1 MAETTE
7 NTEQQQEQQVAR
19 YSIDPSSSLAKRI
32 DDLFFQWFNKDYT
45 IISDSEVSKDTS
57 ATLTELTKI
66 TNNLLS
72 VLSKSKEKSAV
83 ELLNNFTAFMA
94 GDATAGINVIGDR
107 PQEDSISKLM
117 WIINV
122 ATTVSVLSGELAE
135 TKKSLDK
142 GPLKKANVSAN
153 NIEKI
158 AIPVKNSKQM
168 KSVGEFV
175 GEVLPKKF
183 KAVAQHKNLANAAER
198 RSKFGGKE
206 FKNEPTFDTMYEAIG
221 EALVY
226 VSTSFFA
233 EANRAF
239 TEQGK
244 RLATD
249 KVKHIDIASLP
260 AKEQEKFLQ
269 TLQLS
274 FDRNVNYTVEL
285 GLLRNL
291 NDKMILDSALCVWYK
306 VFNDQMRQ
314 DSGFNEQDLR
324 SLPKAIEFSRKYKTQ
339 FDAQYLKYSN
349 LFVDGMTAALKK
361 EQEAVEKTWFE
372 NKVTGE
378 RQFRRGRLAGHGN
391 KFMHTAPMKWLNE
404 SLGKKKWA
412 SLWAIPKIGMLTLNI
427 LTNPTLRK
435 VRKKLTGTMFAGL
448 RSFAQGVAEGFTA
461 TGRSTEITYDDVI
474 KKIKEAEDKLKK
486 ITSEDTVVTNE
497 SFDFA
502 ELSTLLLESEG
513 ENEEDD
519 SKFVQP
525 YKMILH
531 YIDVV
536 NKLAE
541 KAISDEN
548 VKNDRKRYEANHNML
563 VNKLDELGIRKKCE
577 EIEGVDSSKFTEAQQ
592 LLSQISDQLKKLDDD
607 WAEYEQKSKD
617 YTDDARDAESGGTL
631 QVGEKTVEICEDVFD
646 TLNKYIARQWN
657 LLAAHS
663 NHADMPLCV
672 EYVTIDTPELVK
684 SAVKPQKVQE
694 MTFTD
699 WLNAQY
705 LLEDATEPS
714 DEEKAKARRLY
725 TMDGESKGDDSPS
738 IPTNNRHDVLNGK
751 SLGRRTD
758 AQKAH
763 AATVGTLDK
772 NLEGDVARRDVRS
785 NINGNNGKTT
795 AKYPVKYNDKYRYHG
810 LEIKAAKSDN
820 SKSGFGVLADR
831 LTKIAG
837 PVSDFCEFVDSMGH
851 EDSKKTFDNDKK
863 DPAYV
868 EGKDKKDLKA
878 TRKANPLESVFVSG
892 YVLNEDIGN
901 RIVTAADKV
910 TDKVG
915 DKAKGGI
922 KWLGK
927 GAGTGIGKVLHGIT
941 HTGTKDKDALMAK
954 TGLTYIYDR
963 NLNTAYMIDG
973 AHILK
978 KHCLTKSAEASF
990 ESIAALAKALKSS
1003 NIANARS
1010 IAAVSQSLKEFE
1022 QSLKESSQDIKTLFA
1037 PCKTIIDYE
1046 LADKINNGGIADN
1059 PTNGEC
1065 MIKGICIRNFDSA
1078 KEYARE
1084 FSQQDTEDIFAVR
1097 PDDAKEAETL
1107 SGEAPSE
1114 APAETGTEGSAE
1126 ESKPAETPAADSTG
1140 AATETPSGEGE
1151 AASAETPKTDGAANT
1166 APAENSTTDKDAKAF
1181 AKDLDKA
1188 DVDTSKISQGDK
1200 KEIVQGDTKHDY
1212 GAQNTY
1218 QLKQQD
1224 AKNVATTH
1232 SREEWRKMNR
1242 KQREDAV
1249 KQGAYVDGKQV
1260 KSAKLEKANID
1271 ISGLSKLFE
1280 EINNID
1286 WKDTLNG

>member
-7 NTEQQQEQQVAR
+7 NTEQQQVDYFKLR
-19 YSIDPSSSLAKRI
+19 DTDTLAKRI
-32 DDLFFQWFNKDYT
+32 DDLFFKWFKKEDYSL
-45 IISDSEVSKDTS
+45 ISDSEASQNTTD
-57 ATLTELTKI
+57 TLTELTKI
-66 TNNLLS
+66 TNSLLS
-72 VLSKSKEKSAV
+72 LLGKSKEKTAV

-107 PQEDSISKLM
+107 PKEDHISKLI
-117 WIINV
+117 WLINV
-122 ATTVSVLSGELAE
+122 STTVSVLSGELAE

-142 GPLKKANVSAN
+142 GPLKKANVSVN
-153 NIEKI
+153 NIEKVAVPI
-158 AIPVKNSKQM
+158 KNSKQM

-175 GEVLPKKF
+175 GDVLPKKF
-183 KAVAQHKNLANAAER
+183 RAVAQHRNLAIAAER

-206 FKNEPTFDTMYEAIG
+206 FKNEPTYDTMYEAIG

-249 KVKHIDIASLP
+249 KVKNFDISSLSP
-260 AKEQEKFLQ
+260 KEQEKFLQ
-269 TLQLS
+269 TLQLG

-306 VFNDQMRQ
+306 VLNDQQRQ
-314 DSGFNEQDLR
+314 DSGFTEQDLK
-324 SLPKAIEFSRKYKTQ
+324 SLPKAIAFSRKFKTQ

-404 SLGKKKWA
+404 SLGKKSWA

-435 VRKKLTGTMFAGL
+435 VRKKLTGTLFAGI

-461 TGRSTEITYDDVI
+461 TGRSTEITYEDVI

-497 SFDFA
+497 SLEIEDLFG
-502 ELSTLLLESEG
+502 LLVEAADG
-513 ENEEDD
+513 EEDD
-519 SKFVQP
+519 SQFVEP
-525 YKMILH
+525 YKKLLQ
-531 YIDVV
+531 YITSI
-536 NKLAE
+536 NKTYSK
-541 KAISDEN
+541 KAMSDEN
-548 VKNDRKRYEANHNML
+548 TKRDRERYEQYHTAL
-563 VNKLDELGIRKKCE
+563 EKQLDKGNIRGKYNEINEL
-577 EIEGVDSSKFTEAQQ
+577 DPSKYTEAQQ
-592 LLSQISDQLKKLDDD
+592 ILAQIGEQLTQFDED
-607 WAEYEQKSKD
+607 WTEYEQKSKD

-631 QVGEKTVEICEDVFD
+631 QVGEQTVAICEDVFD

-684 SAVKPQKVQE
+684 SAVKQQKVHE

-699 WLNAQY
+699 WLDTRQ
-705 LLEDATEPS
+705 LTEA
-714 DEEKAKARRLY
+714 DEEKR
-725 TMDGESKGDDSPS
+725 
-738 IPTNNRHDVLNGK
+738 NNATDVLNGN

-758 AQKAH
+758 TQKQRN
-763 AATVGTLDK
+763 AALGTYDR
-772 NLEGDVARRDVRS
+772 NLEGDSARRDVRS
-785 NINGNNGKTT
+785 NINGHNGETT
-795 AKYPVKYNDKYRYHG
+795 AKYPIKYGDKYRYHG

-820 SKSGFGVLADR
+820 SKTGFGILADR
-831 LTKIAG
+831 LIKIAG
-837 PVSDFCEFVDSMGH
+837 PVADFCEYVKAMGH
-851 EDSKKTFDNDKK
+851 EDAEKTFDNDKK

-878 TRKANPLESVFVSG
+878 SRTANPLESVFVTG

-915 DKAKGGI
+915 DKAKSGI

-927 GAGTGIGKVLHGIT
+927 GAGTGIGKVLHGMT
-941 HTGTKDKDALMAK
+941 HTGTADKDALLAK

-963 NLNTAYMIDG
+963 NLNTAYIIDG

-990 ESIAALAKALKSS
+990 DSIATLATALKKS

-1010 IAAVSQSLKEFE
+1010 IAAVSQSLKAFE
-1022 QSLKESSQDIKTLFA
+1022 QDIGQTKFA

-1046 LADKINNGGIADN
+1046 LAEKINNGGITDS
-1059 PTNGEC
+1059 PTTGEC

-1078 KEYARE
+1078 KEYARA
-1084 FSQQDTEDIFAVR
+1084 FNFKDTEDIFAVNQ
-1097 PDDAKEAETL
+1097 DDVKEAETL

-1114 APAETGTEGSAE
+1114 APAETGAEGSTE
-1126 ESKPAETPAADSTG
+1126 ESKPAETP
-1140 AATETPSGEGE
+1140 
-1151 AASAETPKTDGAANT
+1151 KTDGATNT
-1166 APAENSTTDKDAKAF
+1166 APAENGTTDKDAKAF

-1224 AKNVATTH
+1224 ANKLATTH
-1232 SREEWRKMNR
+1232 SKEEWRKMNR

-1249 KQGAYVDGKQV
+1249 KKGAYVDGKQV
-1260 KSAKLEKANID
+1260 KSAKLEKTNID
-1271 ISGLSKLFE
+1271 ISSLSKLFE

>member
-7 NTEQQQEQQVAR
+7 NTEQQQVDYFKLR
-19 YSIDPSSSLAKRI
+19 DTDTLAKRI
-32 DDLFFQWFNKDYT
+32 DDLFFKWFKKEDYSL
-45 IISDSEVSKDTS
+45 ISDSEASQNTTD
-57 ATLTELTKI
+57 TLTELTKI
-66 TNNLLS
+66 TNSLLS
-72 VLSKSKEKSAV
+72 LLGKSKEKTAV

-107 PQEDSISKLM
+107 PKEDHISKLI
-117 WIINV
+117 WLINV
-122 ATTVSVLSGELAE
+122 STTVSVLSGELAE

-142 GPLKKANVSAN
+142 GPLKKANVSVN
-153 NIEKI
+153 NIEKVAVPI
-158 AIPVKNSKQM
+158 KNSKQM

-175 GEVLPKKF
+175 GSVLPKKF
-183 KAVAQHKNLANAAER
+183 RAVAQHRNLAIAAER

-206 FKNEPTFDTMYEAIG
+206 FKNELTYDTMYEAIG

-249 KVKHIDIASLP
+249 KVKHFDIASLP
-260 AKEQEKFLQ
+260 PKEQEKFLQ
-269 TLQLS
+269 TLQLG

-306 VFNDQMRQ
+306 VLNDQQRQ
-314 DSGFNEQDLR
+314 DSGFIEHDLK
-324 SLPKAIEFSRKYKTQ
+324 SLPKAIAFSRKFKTQ

-404 SLGKKKWA
+404 SLGKKSWA
-412 SLWAIPKIGMLTLNI
+412 SLWVIPKIGMLTLNI

-435 VRKKLTGTMFAGL
+435 VRKKLTGTLFAGL

-461 TGRSTEITYDDVI
+461 TGRSTEITYEDVI

-497 SFDFA
+497 SLEIEDLFG
-502 ELSTLLLESEG
+502 LLVEAADG
-513 ENEEDD
+513 EEYD
-519 SKFVQP
+519 SQFVEP
-525 YKMILH
+525 YKKLLQYVTLI
-531 YIDVV
+531 
-536 NKLAE
+536 NKTYSK
-541 KAISDEN
+541 KAMSDEN
-548 VKNDRKRYEANHNML
+548 TKRDRERYEQYHSAL
-563 VNKLDELGIRKKCE
+563 EKQLDKGNIRGKYNEINEL
-577 EIEGVDSSKFTEAQQ
+577 DPSKYTEAQQ
-592 LLSQISDQLKKLDDD
+592 ILAQIGEQLTQFDED
-607 WAEYEQKSKD
+607 WSEYEQKSKD
-617 YTDDARDAESGGTL
+617 YIDDARDAESGGTL
-631 QVGEKTVEICEDVFD
+631 QVGEQTVAICEDVFD

-684 SAVKPQKVQE
+684 SAVKQQKVHE

-699 WLNAQY
+699 WLDTRQ
-705 LLEDATEPS
+705 LTEA
-714 DEEKAKARRLY
+714 DEEKR
-725 TMDGESKGDDSPS
+725 
-738 IPTNNRHDVLNGK
+738 NNATDVLNGN

-758 AQKAH
+758 TQKQRN
-763 AATVGTLDK
+763 AALGTYDR
-772 NLEGDVARRDVRS
+772 NLEGDSARRDVRS
-785 NINGNNGKTT
+785 NINGHNGETT
-795 AKYPVKYNDKYRYHG
+795 AKYPIKYGDKYRYHG
-810 LEIKAAKSDN
+810 LEIKAAKLDN
-820 SKSGFGVLADR
+820 SKTGFGILADR
-831 LTKIAG
+831 LIKIAG
-837 PVSDFCEFVDSMGH
+837 PVADFCEYVKAMGH
-851 EDSKKTFDNDKK
+851 EDAEKTFDNDKK

-878 TRKANPLESVFVSG
+878 SRTANPLESVFVAG

-915 DKAKGGI
+915 DKAKSGI

-927 GAGTGIGKVLHGIT
+927 GAGTGIGKVLHGMT
-941 HTGTKDKDALMAK
+941 HTGTADKDALLAK

-963 NLNTAYMIDG
+963 NLNTAYIIDG

-978 KHCLTKSAEASF
+978 KRCLTKSAEASF
-990 ESIAALAKALKSS
+990 DSIATLATALKKS

-1010 IAAVSQSLKEFE
+1010 LATVSQSLKAFE
-1022 QSLKESSQDIKTLFA
+1022 YYIGQTKFA

-1046 LADKINNGGIADN
+1046 LAEKINNGGITDS
-1059 PTNGEC
+1059 PTTGEC

-1078 KEYARE
+1078 KEYARA
-1084 FSQQDTEDIFAVR
+1084 FNFKDTEDIFAVNQ
-1097 PDDAKEAETL
+1097 DDVKEAETL

-1114 APAETGTEGSAE
+1114 APAETGAEGSTE
-1126 ESKPAETPAADSTG
+1126 ESKPTETPAADMTS
-1140 AATETPSGEGE
+1140 AA
-1151 AASAETPKTDGAANT
+1151 AETPKTDGATNT
-1166 APAENSTTDKDAKAF
+1166 APAENGTTDKDAKAF

-1224 AKNVATTH
+1224 ANKLATTH
-1232 SREEWRKMNR
+1232 SKEEWRKMNR
-1242 KQREDAV
+1242 KQREYAV
-1249 KQGAYVDGKQV
+1249 KKGAYVDGKQV
-1260 KSAKLEKANID
+1260 KSAKLEKTNID
-1271 ISGLSKLFE
+1271 ISSLSKLFE

>member
-7 NTEQQQEQQVAR
+7 NTEQQQEQQVQR
-19 YSIDPSSSLAKRI
+19 YEIDPNSALAKRI
-32 DDLFFQWFNKDYT
+32 DDLFFKWFKNDYT
-45 IISDSEVSKDTS
+45 IIADSEASKDTS
-57 ATLTELTKI
+57 DTLTELTKI
-66 TNNLLS
+66 TNALLGT
-72 VLSKSKEKSAV
+72 LSRSKEKSAV

-94 GDATAGINVIGDR
+94 GDSTAGVNVIGDR
-107 PQEDSISKLM
+107 PQEDHISKLM

-135 TKKSLDK
+135 TKKTLDK
-142 GPLKKANVSAN
+142 GPLKKANVSVN
-153 NIEKI
+153 NIEKVAVPI
-158 AIPVKNSKQM
+158 KNSKQM

-175 GEVLPKKF
+175 GEVLPKTF
-183 KAVAQHKNLANAAER
+183 KAVAQHKNLANAVER

-206 FKNEPTFDTMYEAIG
+206 YKNEPTFDTMYEAIG

-249 KVKHIDIASLP
+249 KVKNIDIASLP
-260 AKEQEKFLQ
+260 PKEQEKFMQ

-306 VFNDQMRQ
+306 VLSDQQREN
-314 DSGFNEQDLR
+314 SGFTEDDLK
-324 SLPKAIEFSRKYKTQ
+324 SLPKAIAFSRKFKTQ
-339 FDAQYLKYSN
+339 FDAQYTRYSN

-404 SLGKKKWA
+404 SLGKKSWA
-412 SLWAIPKIGMLTLNI
+412 SLWAIPKLGMLTLNI

-435 VRKKLTGTMFAGL
+435 VRKKLTGTLFAGM

-461 TGRSTEITYDDVI
+461 TGRSTEITYEDVI

-497 SFDFA
+497 SLDFD
-502 ELSTLLLESEG
+502 ELTTLLLESDG
-513 ENEEDD
+513 EDEEDD

-536 NKLAE
+536 NKMAE

-548 VKNDRKRYEANHNML
+548 VKNDRKRYEANHNQL
-563 VNKLDELGIRKKCE
+563 VNRLNELGIRQKCE
-577 EIEGVDSSKFTEAQQ
+577 EIEDADSSKFTEAQQ
-592 LLSQISDQLKKLDDD
+592 LLSQISNQLKKLDDD

-631 QVGEKTVEICEDVFD
+631 QVGEKTVAICEDVFD

-663 NHADMPLCV
+663 NHEDMPLCV

-684 SAVKPQKVQE
+684 SAVKQQKVHE
-694 MTFTD
+694 MTLTD
-699 WLNAQY
+699 WLNS
-705 LLEDATEPS
+705 LTEDVQEPS
-714 DEEKAKARRLY
+714 EENKNNARKYY
-725 TMDGESKGDDSPS
+725 T
-738 IPTNNRHDVLNGK
+738 
-751 SLGRRTD
+751 
-758 AQKAH
+758 
-763 AATVGTLDK
+763 
-772 NLEGDVARRDVRS
+772 LEGDKDTDVSTPKDKSTEILNTKLGNRTDDQKALANSLGQYGGNKLQYDRAMRDVRD
-785 NINGNNGKTT
+785 NKNGNNGNTT
-795 AKYPVKYNDKYRYHG
+795 AKYPMKYGNKYRYHG
-810 LEIKAAKSDN
+810 LEIKAAKSDK
-820 SKSGFGVLADR
+820 SKSGFGILADR
-831 LTKIAG
+831 LIKIAG
-837 PVSDFCEFVDSMGH
+837 PVADFCEYVKSMGH
-851 EDSKKTFDNDKK
+851 EDAEKTFDNDKK
-863 DPAYV
+863 EPGY
-868 EGKDKKDLKA
+868 EKGKDNKNLKA
-878 TRKANPLESVFVSG
+878 SNVNPLESVFVAG

-915 DKAKGGI
+915 DKAKSGI

-941 HTGTKDKDALMAK
+941 HTGTADKDALTAK

-963 NLNTAYMIDG
+963 NLNTAYIIDG

-990 ESIAALAKALKSS
+990 DSIATLATALKKS

-1010 IAAVSQSLKEFE
+1010 IAAVSQSLKAFE
-1022 QSLKESSQDIKTLFA
+1022 QDIGQTKFA

-1046 LADKINNGGIADN
+1046 LADKINNGSIADN
-1059 PTNGEC
+1059 PTTGEC

-1078 KEYARE
+1078 KEYARAFNFE
-1084 FSQQDTEDIFAVR
+1084 DAEDIFAVR

-1107 SGEAPSE
+1107 SSEAPSD
-1114 APAETGTEGSAE
+1114 APAGTD
-1126 ESKPAETPAADSTG
+1126 KPAETPAAETK
-1140 AATETPSGEGE
+1140 TEQPEQ
-1151 AASAETPKTDGAANT
+1151 T
-1166 APAENSTTDKDAKAF
+1166 ASTTDKTAKAV
-1181 AKDLDKA
+1181 AKQIDKS
-1188 DVDTSKISQGDK
+1188 DVDTSKIQSA
-1200 KEIVQGDTKHDY
+1200 KEPYARVQDAETPDY
-1212 GAQNTY
+1212 KTQDAY
-1218 QLKQQD
+1218 KLSQQD
-1224 AKNVATTH
+1224 ADRKLADTYTTD
-1232 SREEWRKMNR
+1232 EWRKMNR
-1242 KQREDAV
+1242 KQRETAV
-1249 KQGAYVDGKQV
+1249 KKGAYVNGKQV
-1260 KSAKLEKANID
+1260 KSAKLEHEGVD

>member
-7 NTEQQQEQQVAR
+7 NTEQQQVD
-19 YSIDPSSSLAKRI
+19 YFKLKDTDTLAKRI
-32 DDLFFQWFNKDYT
+32 DDLFFKWFKKEDYSL
-45 IISDSEVSKDTS
+45 ISDSEASQNTS
-57 ATLTELTKI
+57 DTLTELTKI
-66 TNNLLS
+66 TNSLLS
-72 VLSKSKEKSAV
+72 MLGKSKEKSAV

-107 PQEDSISKLM
+107 PKEDHISKLI
-117 WIINV
+117 WLINV
-122 ATTVSVLSGELAE
+122 STTVSVLSGELAE
-135 TKKSLDK
+135 TKKSLDN
-142 GPLKKANVSAN
+142 GPLKKANVSVN
-153 NIEKI
+153 NIEKVAVPI
-158 AIPVKNSKQM
+158 KNSKQM

-175 GEVLPKKF
+175 GDVLPKKF
-183 KAVAQHKNLANAAER
+183 RAVAQHRNLAIAAER

-206 FKNEPTFDTMYEAIG
+206 FKNEPTYDTMYEAIG

-249 KVKHIDIASLP
+249 KVKHFDIASLSP
-260 AKEQEKFLQ
+260 KEQEKFLQ
-269 TLQLS
+269 TLQLG

-306 VFNDQMRQ
+306 VLNDQQRQ
-314 DSGFNEQDLR
+314 DSGFTEQDLK
-324 SLPKAIEFSRKYKTQ
+324 SLPKAIAFSRKFKTQ
-339 FDAQYLKYSN
+339 FDAQYSKYSN

-404 SLGKKKWA
+404 SLGKKSWA

-435 VRKKLTGTMFAGL
+435 VRKKLTGTLFAGL

-497 SFDFA
+497 SLEIEDLF
-502 ELSTLLLESEG
+502 SLLVEATDD
-513 ENEEDD
+513 EEDD
-519 SKFVQP
+519 GKFVEP
-525 YKMILH
+525 YKKLLQ
-531 YIDVV
+531 YITSI
-536 NKLAE
+536 NKTYSK
-541 KAISDEN
+541 KAMSDEN
-548 VKNDRKRYEANHNML
+548 TKRDRERYEQYHSAL
-563 VNKLDELGIRKKCE
+563 EKQLDKGNIRGKYNEINEL
-577 EIEGVDSSKFTEAQQ
+577 DPSKYTEAQQ
-592 LLSQISDQLKKLDDD
+592 ILAQIGEQLTQFDED
-607 WAEYEQKSKD
+607 WNEYEQKSKD
-617 YTDDARDAESGGTL
+617 YTDDARDAEAGGTL
-631 QVGEKTVEICEDVFD
+631 QVGEQTVAICEDVFD

-684 SAVKPQKVQE
+684 SAVKQQKVHE
-694 MTFTD
+694 MTLTD
-699 WLNAQY
+699 WLDTRQ
-705 LLEDATEPS
+705 LTEA
-714 DEEKAKARRLY
+714 DEEQR
-725 TMDGESKGDDSPS
+725 
-738 IPTNNRHDVLNGK
+738 NNATDVLNGN

-758 AQKAH
+758 TQKQH
-763 AATVGTLDK
+763 NAALGTYDR
-772 NLEGDVARRDVRS
+772 NLEGDSARRDVRS
-785 NINGNNGKTT
+785 NINGHNGETT
-795 AKYPVKYNDKYRYHG
+795 AKYPVKYGDKYRYHG

-820 SKSGFGVLADR
+820 SKTGFGILADR
-831 LTKIAG
+831 LIKIAG
-837 PVSDFCEFVDSMGH
+837 PVADFCEYVKAMGH
-851 EDSKKTFDNDKK
+851 EDAEKTFDNDKK

-868 EGKDKKDLKA
+868 EGKDKKQLKA
-878 TRKANPLESVFVSG
+878 TRTANPLESVFVAG

-915 DKAKGGI
+915 DKAKSGI

-941 HTGTKDKDALMAK
+941 HTGTADKDALMAK

-963 NLNTAYMIDG
+963 NLNTAYIIDG

-990 ESIAALAKALKSS
+990 DSIATLATALKKS

-1010 IAAVSQSLKEFE
+1010 IAAVSQSLKAFE
-1022 QSLKESSQDIKTLFA
+1022 QDIGQTKFA

-1046 LADKINNGGIADN
+1046 LAEKINNGGITDS
-1059 PTNGEC
+1059 PTTGEC

-1078 KEYARE
+1078 KEYARA
-1084 FSQQDTEDIFAVR
+1084 FNFKDTEDIFAVNQ
-1097 PDDAKEAETL
+1097 DDVKEAETL
-1107 SGEAPSE
+1107 SGEAPSDAPAGETDKPEEAPAENNVGDTAGDKGDAGETDNNSGEEKTETHEE
-1114 APAETGTEGSAE
+1114 APAET
-1126 ESKPAETPAADSTG
+1126 
-1140 AATETPSGEGE
+1140 
-1151 AASAETPKTDGAANT
+1151 
-1166 APAENSTTDKDAKAF
+1166 PAENNDSSEQPAKQKKTGQIKSLRA
-1181 AKDLDKA
+1181 ANAIDNADM
-1188 DVDTSKISQGDK
+1188 DVDKIGKAAPNVQHGEMNGDASTADNFNY
-1200 KEIVQGDTKHDY
+1200 QLDTKQ
-1212 GAQNTY
+1212 AQNLQMAPKKT
-1218 QLKQQD
+1218 Q
-1224 AKNVATTH
+1224 ATNTG
-1232 SREEWRKMNR
+1232 SNREARRAAER
-1242 KQREDAV
+1242 
-1249 KQGAYVDGKQV
+1249 GKQISPDV
-1260 KSAKLEKANID
+1260 HKPMVRKLKASTEVD

>member
-7 NTEQQQEQQVAR
+7 NTEQQQVEF
-19 YSIDPSSSLAKRI
+19 YTLKDDKLKKRI
-32 DDLFFQWFNKDYT
+32 DDLFFKWFKNDYT
-45 IISDSEVSKDTS
+45 IIADNEESKDTS

-66 TNNLLS
+66 TNALLS
-72 VLSKSKEKSAV
+72 VLGRSKEKTAV

-94 GDATAGINVIGDR
+94 GDATAGVKVIGDR
-107 PQEDSISKLM
+107 PQDDHISKLM
-117 WIINV
+117 WLINV

-135 TKKSLDK
+135 TRKTLDK

-153 NIEKI
+153 NIEKVTVP
-158 AIPVKNSKQM
+158 AKNSKQM
-168 KSVGEFV
+168 KSVSEFI
-175 GEVLPKKF
+175 GDVLPKKF
-183 KAVAQHKNLANAAER
+183 KGVAQHQNLIKAAER

-249 KVKHIDIASLP
+249 KVKNIDIASLP
-260 AKEQEKFLQ
+260 PKEQEKFMQ

-306 VFNDQMRQ
+306 VLNDQQRQ
-314 DSGFNEQDLR
+314 DSGFTENDLK
-324 SLPKAIEFSRKYKTQ
+324 SLPKAIAFSRKFKTQ

-404 SLGKKKWA
+404 SLGKKSWA
-412 SLWAIPKIGMLTLNI
+412 SLWAIPKLGMLTLNI

-435 VRKKLTGTMFAGL
+435 VRKKLTGTLFAGM

-461 TGRSTEITYDDVI
+461 TGRSTEITYEDVI

-486 ITSEDTVVTNE
+486 ITSEDTVITNE
-497 SFDFA
+497 SLDFA
-502 ELSTLLLESEG
+502 ELSTLLLESD

-536 NKLAE
+536 HKLAE

-563 VNKLDELGIRKKCE
+563 VNKLNELGIREKCE
-577 EIEGVDSSKFTEAQQ
+577 EIEGADSSKFTEAQQ

-607 WAEYEQKSKD
+607 WAEYEQKSKN

-631 QVGEKTVEICEDVFD
+631 QVGEQTVAICEDVFD

-663 NHADMPLCV
+663 NHTDMPLCV

-684 SAVKPQKVQE
+684 SAVKQQKVHE
-694 MTFTD
+694 MTLTD
-699 WLNAQY
+699 WLDTRQ
-705 LLEDATEPS
+705 LTEA
-714 DEEKAKARRLY
+714 DEEKR
-725 TMDGESKGDDSPS
+725 
-738 IPTNNRHDVLNGK
+738 NNATDVLNGK

-758 AQKAH
+758 AQKQRS
-763 AATVGTLDK
+763 AALGTYDK
-772 NLEGDVARRDVRS
+772 NLEGDSARRDVRS
-785 NINGNNGKTT
+785 NINGHDGETT
-795 AKYPVKYNDKYRYHG
+795 AKYPIKYGDKYRYHG

-820 SKSGFGVLADR
+820 SKTGFGILADR
-831 LTKIAG
+831 LIKIAG
-837 PVSDFCEFVDSMGH
+837 PVADFCEYVIAMGH
-851 EDSKKTFDNDKK
+851 EDAEKTFDNDKK

-878 TRKANPLESVFVSG
+878 TRKANPLESVFISG

-915 DKAKGGI
+915 DKAKSGI

-927 GAGTGIGKVLHGIT
+927 GAGIGIGKVLHGMT
-941 HTGTKDKDALMAK
+941 HTGTADKDALMAK

-963 NLNTAYMIDG
+963 NLNTAYMVDG
-973 AHILK
+973 ANILK

-990 ESIAALAKALKSS
+990 DSIAALASALKKSD
-1003 NIANARS
+1003 IANARS
-1010 IAAVSQSLKEFE
+1010 IKAVAQSLKAFE
-1022 QSLKESSQDIKTLFA
+1022 QDIGQTKFA

-1059 PTNGEC
+1059 PTTGEC

-1078 KEYARE
+1078 KEYARAFNFE
-1084 FSQQDTEDIFAVR
+1084 DTEDIFAVR

-1107 SGEAPSE
+1107 SGEAPSDV
-1114 APAETGTEGSAE
+1114 PAETD
-1126 ESKPAETPAADSTG
+1126 KPAETPAGETS
-1140 AATETPSGEGE
+1140 TETPAGETGGE
-1151 AASAETPKTDGAANT
+1151 EKTETPTETPAEAPAAEPAAETTNDASEQPAKQKKAGQIKSLRAAN
-1166 APAENSTTDKDAKAF
+1166 AIDNADM
-1181 AKDLDKA
+1181 
-1188 DVDTSKISQGDK
+1188 DVDKIGKAAPNVQHGEMNGDASTADNFNY
-1200 KEIVQGDTKHDY
+1200 QLDTKQ
-1212 GAQNTY
+1212 AQNLQMTPK
-1218 QLKQQD
+1218 KQQ
-1224 AKNVATTH
+1224 VANTG
-1232 SREEWRKMNR
+1232 SNREARRADKR
-1242 KQREDAV
+1242 
-1249 KQGAYVDGKQV
+1249 GKQINPDV
-1260 KSAKLEKANID
+1260 HKPMVRKLGASTEVD

>member
-7 NTEQQQEQQVAR
+7 NTEQQQVEFYTLKDDKLKQ
-19 YSIDPSSSLAKRI
+19 RI
-32 DDLFFQWFNKDYT
+32 DDLFFKWFKNDYT
-45 IISDSEVSKDTS
+45 IIADNEESKDTT
-57 ATLTELTKI
+57 ATLIELTKI
-66 TNNLLS
+66 TNALLS
-72 VLSKSKEKSAV
+72 LLGRSKEKSAV

-94 GDATAGINVIGDR
+94 GDATAGVNVIGDR
-107 PQEDSISKLM
+107 PQEDHISKLM

-122 ATTVSVLSGELAE
+122 STTVSVLSGELAE
-135 TKKSLDK
+135 TKKSLDN
-142 GPLKKANVSAN
+142 GPLKKANVSVN

-158 AIPVKNSKQM
+158 AVPIKNSKQM

-175 GEVLPKKF
+175 GNVLPKTF
-183 KAVAQHKNLANAAER
+183 KAVAQHKHLAMAVER

-206 FKNEPTFDTMYEAIG
+206 YKNEPTYDTMYEAIG

-249 KVKHIDIASLP
+249 KVKNIDIASLP
-260 AKEQEKFLQ
+260 PKEQEKFMQ

-306 VFNDQMRQ
+306 VLSDQQREN
-314 DSGFNEQDLR
+314 SGFVEDDLK
-324 SLPKAIEFSRKYKTQ
+324 SLPKAIAFSRKFKTQ
-339 FDAQYLKYSN
+339 FDAQYTKYSN

-404 SLGKKKWA
+404 SLGKKSWA
-412 SLWAIPKIGMLTLNI
+412 SLWAIPKLGMLTLNI

-435 VRKKLTGTMFAGL
+435 IRKKLTGTLFAGM
-448 RSFAQGVAEGFTA
+448 RTFAQGVAEGFTT
-461 TGRSTEITYDDVI
+461 TGRSTEITYEDVI
-474 KKIKEAEDKLKK
+474 KKIREAEDKLKK

-497 SFDFA
+497 SLDFT
-502 ELSTLLLESEG
+502 ELSTLLLESE
-513 ENEEDD
+513 EDKEDD

-536 NKLAE
+536 HKLAE

-563 VNKLDELGIRKKCE
+563 VNKLNELGIRQKCE
-577 EIEGVDSSKFTEAQQ
+577 EIEDADSSKFTEAQQ

-631 QVGEKTVEICEDVFD
+631 QVGEKTVAICEDVFD

-657 LLAAHS
+657 LLAVHS

-684 SAVKPQKVQE
+684 SAVKQQKVQE
-694 MTFTD
+694 MTLID
-699 WLNAQY
+699 WLNA
-705 LLEDATEPS
+705 LTEDIQEQS
-714 DEEKAKARRLY
+714 EENKNNARKYY
-725 TMDGESKGDDSPS
+725 T
-738 IPTNNRHDVLNGK
+738 
-751 SLGRRTD
+751 
-758 AQKAH
+758 
-763 AATVGTLDK
+763 
-772 NLEGDVARRDVRS
+772 LEGDKDADVSTPKDKSTEILNTKLGNRTDDQKARANSLGQYDGNKLQYDRAMRDVRD
-785 NINGNNGKTT
+785 NKNGNNGNTT
-795 AKYPVKYNDKYRYHG
+795 AKYPMKYGNKYRYHG

-820 SKSGFGVLADR
+820 SKSGFGVLAER
-831 LTKIAG
+831 LIKIAG
-837 PVSDFCEFVDSMGH
+837 PVADFCEYVKAMGH
-851 EDSKKTFDNDKK
+851 EDAEKTFDNDKK
-863 DPAYV
+863 EPGYKK
-868 EGKDKKDLKA
+868 GKENKNLKA
-878 TRKANPLESVFVSG
+878 SNVNPLESVFVAG

-915 DKAKGGI
+915 DKAKSGI

-927 GAGTGIGKVLHGIT
+927 GAGIGIGKALHGMT
-941 HTGTKDKDALMAK
+941 HTGTADKDSLMAK
-954 TGLTYIYDR
+954 TGLTYVYDR
-963 NLNTAYMIDG
+963 NLNTAYIIDG

-990 ESIAALAKALKSS
+990 DSIATLATALKKSD
-1003 NIANARS
+1003 IANARS
-1010 IAAVSQSLKEFE
+1010 ISAVSQSLKAFE
-1022 QSLKESSQDIKTLFA
+1022 QEIGQTKFA
-1037 PCKTIIDYE
+1037 PCKTIIDYD
-1046 LADKINNGGIADN
+1046 LAEKINNGGISDN
-1059 PTNGEC
+1059 PTSGEC
-1065 MIKGICIRNFDSA
+1065 MFKGICIRNFDSA
-1078 KEYARE
+1078 KEYARN
-1084 FSQQDTEDIFAVR
+1084 FNRNDVKDIFAVNK
-1097 PDDAKEAETL
+1097 DDKKEAETL
-1107 SGEAPSE
+1107 SGEVPSTKAPSD
-1114 APAETGTEGSAE
+1114 APVD
-1126 ESKPAETPAADSTG
+1126 ETPAAEP
-1140 AATETPSGEGE
+1140 A
-1151 AASAETPKTDGAANT
+1151 AETKTEQPEQTTG
-1166 APAENSTTDKDAKAF
+1166 TTDKTAKAV
-1181 AKDLDKA
+1181 AKQIDKA
-1188 DVDTSKISQGDK
+1188 DVDTSKIQSAR
-1200 KEIVQGDTKHDY
+1200 EPYARVQDAETPDY
-1212 GAQNTY
+1212 KTQNTY
-1218 QLKQQD
+1218 KLSQQD
-1224 AKNVATTH
+1224 ADRKLADTYSTD
-1232 SREEWRKMNR
+1232 EWRKMNR
-1242 KQREDAV
+1242 KQRKTAV
-1249 KQGAYVDGKQV
+1249 KKGAYVDGKQA
-1260 KSAKLEKANID
+1260 KSAKLENEEID

>member
-1 MAETTE
+1 MAETIE
-7 NTEQQQEQQVAR
+7 NTEQQQVD
-19 YSIDPSSSLAKRI
+19 YFKLKDNDTLAKRI
-32 DDLFFQWFNKDYT
+32 DDLFFKWFKKEDYSL
-45 IISDSEVSKDTS
+45 ISDSEASQNTTN
-57 ATLTELTKI
+57 TLTELTKI
-66 TNNLLS
+66 TNSLLS
-72 VLSKSKEKSAV
+72 MLGKSKEKSAV

-107 PQEDSISKLM
+107 PKEDHISKLI
-117 WIINV
+117 WLINV
-122 ATTVSVLSGELAE
+122 STTVSVLSGELAE
-135 TKKSLDK
+135 TKKSLDN
-142 GPLKKANVSAN
+142 GPLKKANVSVN
-153 NIEKI
+153 NIEKVAVPI
-158 AIPVKNSKQM
+158 KNSKQM

-175 GEVLPKKF
+175 GDVLPKKF
-183 KAVAQHKNLANAAER
+183 RAVAQHRNLAIAAER

-206 FKNEPTFDTMYEAIG
+206 FKNEPTYDTMYEAIG

-249 KVKHIDIASLP
+249 KVKHFDIASLSP
-260 AKEQEKFLQ
+260 KEQEKFLQ
-269 TLQLS
+269 TLQLG

-306 VFNDQMRQ
+306 VLNDQQRQ
-314 DSGFNEQDLR
+314 DSGFTEQDLK
-324 SLPKAIEFSRKYKTQ
+324 SLPKAIAFSRKFKTQ

-404 SLGKKKWA
+404 SLGKKSWA

-435 VRKKLTGTMFAGL
+435 VRKKLTGTLFAGL

-461 TGRSTEITYDDVI
+461 TGRSTEITYEDVI

-497 SFDFA
+497 SLEIEDLF
-502 ELSTLLLESEG
+502 SLLVEAADDED
-513 ENEEDD
+513 DD
-519 SKFVQP
+519 SKFVEP
-525 YKMILH
+525 YKKLLQYVTSI
-531 YIDVV
+531 
-536 NKLAE
+536 NKTYSK
-541 KAISDEN
+541 KAMSDEN
-548 VKNDRKRYEANHNML
+548 TKRDRERYEQYHAAL
-563 VNKLDELGIRKKCE
+563 EKQLDKGNIRSKYN
-577 EIEGVDSSKFTEAQQ
+577 EINEMDPSKYTEAQQ
-592 LLSQISDQLKKLDDD
+592 ILAQIGEQLTQFDED
-607 WAEYEQKSKD
+607 WTEYEQKSKD
-617 YTDDARDAESGGTL
+617 YTDDARDAEAGGTL
-631 QVGEKTVEICEDVFD
+631 QVGEKTVAICEDVFD

-684 SAVKPQKVQE
+684 SAVKQQKVHE
-694 MTFTD
+694 MTLTD
-699 WLNAQY
+699 WLDTRQ
-705 LLEDATEPS
+705 LTEA
-714 DEEKAKARRLY
+714 DEEQR
-725 TMDGESKGDDSPS
+725 
-738 IPTNNRHDVLNGK
+738 NNATDVLNGN

-758 AQKAH
+758 TQKQRN
-763 AATVGTLDK
+763 AALGTYER
-772 NLEGDVARRDVRS
+772 NLEGDSARRDVRS
-785 NINGNNGKTT
+785 NINGRNGETT
-795 AKYPVKYNDKYRYHG
+795 AKYPIKYGDKYRYHG

-820 SKSGFGVLADR
+820 SKTGFGILADR
-831 LTKIAG
+831 LIKIAG
-837 PVSDFCEFVDSMGH
+837 PVADFCEYVKAMGH
-851 EDSKKTFDNDKK
+851 EDAEKTFDNDKK

-868 EGKDKKDLKA
+868 EGKDKKELKA
-878 TRKANPLESVFVSG
+878 SRNANPLESVFVAG

-915 DKAKGGI
+915 DKAKSGI

-927 GAGTGIGKVLHGIT
+927 GAGTGIGKVLHGMT
-941 HTGTKDKDALMAK
+941 HTGTADKDALMAK

-963 NLNTAYMIDG
+963 NLNTAYIIDG

-990 ESIAALAKALKSS
+990 DSIATLATALKKS

-1010 IAAVSQSLKEFE
+1010 IAAVSQSLKAFE
-1022 QSLKESSQDIKTLFA
+1022 QDIGQTKFA

-1046 LADKINNGGIADN
+1046 LAEKINNGGITDS
-1059 PTNGEC
+1059 PTTGEC

-1078 KEYARE
+1078 KEYARA
-1084 FSQQDTEDIFAVR
+1084 FNFKDTEDIFAVNQ
-1097 PDDAKEAETL
+1097 DDAKEAETL
-1107 SGEAPSE
+1107 SGEAPSD
-1114 APAETGTEGSAE
+1114 ASAETSTDGSAE
-1126 ESKPAETPAADSTG
+1126 ESKPV
-1140 AATETPSGEGE
+1140 ETPSGEGE
-1151 AASAETPKTDGAANT
+1151 AESTETPKTDGASDT
-1166 APAENSTTDKDAKAF
+1166 APAENGTTDKDAKAF

-1224 AKNVATTH
+1224 ANKLATTH
-1232 SREEWRKMNR
+1232 TKEEWRKMNR

-1249 KQGAYVDGKQV
+1249 KKGAYVDGKQV

-1271 ISGLSKLFE
+1271 ISSLSKLFE

>member
-7 NTEQQQEQQVAR
+7 NTEQRQEQQEQQVQR
-19 YSIDPSSSLAKRI
+19 YEIDPKSALAKRI
-32 DDLFFQWFNKDYT
+32 DDLFFKWFSKEYT
-45 IISDSEVSKDTS
+45 IISDSEASKDTS
-57 ATLTELTKI
+57 DTLAELTKI
-66 TNNLLS
+66 TNTLLS
-72 VLSKSKEKSAV
+72 TLSKSKDKSAV

-94 GDATAGINVIGDR
+94 GDATAGVNVIGDR
-107 PQEDSISKLM
+107 PQTDCISKLM

-135 TKKSLDK
+135 TKKSIDK
-142 GPLKKANVSAN
+142 GPLKKANVSVN

-158 AIPVKNSKQM
+158 AVPIKNSKQM

-175 GEVLPKKF
+175 GNVLPKTF
-183 KAVAQHKNLANAAER
+183 KAVAQHKHLAMAVER

-206 FKNEPTFDTMYEAIG
+206 YKNEPTYDTMYEAIG

-249 KVKHIDIASLP
+249 KVKNIDIASLP
-260 AKEQEKFLQ
+260 PKEQEKFMQ

-306 VFNDQMRQ
+306 VLSDQQREN
-314 DSGFNEQDLR
+314 SGFVEDDLK
-324 SLPKAIEFSRKYKTQ
+324 SLPKAIAFSRKFKTQ
-339 FDAQYLKYSN
+339 FDAQYSRYSN

-412 SLWAIPKIGMLTLNI
+412 SLWAIPKLGMLTLNI

-435 VRKKLTGTMFAGL
+435 VRKKLTGTLFAGL

-461 TGRSTEITYDDVI
+461 TGRSTEITYEDVI
-474 KKIKEAEDKLKK
+474 KKLKEAEEKLKK

-497 SFDFA
+497 SLDFT
-502 ELSTLLLESEG
+502 ELSTLLLESE
-513 ENEEDD
+513 EDEEDD
-519 SKFVQP
+519 SKFVKP
-525 YKMILH
+525 YKLILH
-531 YIDVV
+531 DIDIV
-536 NKLAE
+536 NKMAE

-548 VKNDRKRYEANHNML
+548 VKNDRKRYEADHNQL
-563 VNKLDELGIRKKCE
+563 VDRLNELGIRQKCE
-577 EIEGVDSSKFTEAQQ
+577 ELEELDSSKFTEAQQ

-607 WAEYEQKSKD
+607 WAEYEQKSKE

-631 QVGEKTVEICEDVFD
+631 QVGEKTVAICEDVFD

-657 LLAAHS
+657 LLAVHS
-663 NHADMPLCV
+663 NHEDMPLCV

-684 SAVKPQKVQE
+684 SAVKQQKVHE

-699 WLNAQY
+699 WLNA
-705 LLEDATEPS
+705 LTEEVQEPT
-714 DEEKAKARRLY
+714 EENKNDARRYY
-725 TMDGESKGDDSPS
+725 T
-738 IPTNNRHDVLNGK
+738 
-751 SLGRRTD
+751 
-758 AQKAH
+758 
-763 AATVGTLDK
+763 
-772 NLEGDVARRDVRS
+772 LEGDKDAVVSTQKDKSTEILNTKLGNRTDNQKARANSLGQYGGNKLQYDRVMRDVRD
-785 NINGNNGKTT
+785 NKNGNNDNTT
-795 AKYPVKYNDKYRYHG
+795 AKYPMKYGNKYRYHG
-810 LEIKAAKSDN
+810 LEIKAAKSDK
-820 SKSGFGVLADR
+820 SKSGFGILADR
-831 LTKIAG
+831 LIKIAG
-837 PVSDFCEFVDSMGH
+837 PVADFCEYVKSMGH
-851 EDSKKTFDNDKK
+851 EDAEKTFDNDKK
-863 DPAYV
+863 EPGY
-868 EGKDKKDLKA
+868 EKGKDNKNLKA
-878 TRKANPLESVFVSG
+878 SNVNPLESVFVAG

-901 RIVTAADKV
+901 RIVTAADKF

-915 DKAKGGI
+915 DKAKSGI

-927 GAGTGIGKVLHGIT
+927 GAGTGIGKVLHGMT
-941 HTGTKDKDALMAK
+941 HTGTADKDALTAK
-954 TGLTYIYDR
+954 TGLTYMYDR
-963 NLNTAYMIDG
+963 NLNTAYIVDG

-990 ESIAALAKALKSS
+990 DSIATLATALKKSD
-1003 NIANARS
+1003 IANARS
-1010 IAAVSQSLKEFE
+1010 IAAVSQSLKAFE
-1022 QSLKESSQDIKTLFA
+1022 QEVGHTKFA
-1037 PCKTIIDYE
+1037 PCKTIIDYD
-1046 LADKINNGGIADN
+1046 LAEKINNGGITDS
-1059 PTNGEC
+1059 PTTGEC

-1078 KEYARE
+1078 KEYARA
-1084 FSQQDTEDIFAVR
+1084 FNRNDIKDIFAVNK
-1097 PDDAKEAETL
+1097 DDAKEAETL
-1107 SGEAPSE
+1107 SGEAPSTE
-1114 APAETGTEGSAE
+1114 APSDA
-1126 ESKPAETPAADSTG
+1126 PADETPAAEP
-1140 AATETPSGEGE
+1140 A
-1151 AASAETPKTDGAANT
+1151 AETKTEQPEQTTG
-1166 APAENSTTDKDAKAF
+1166 TTDKTAKAV
-1181 AKDLDKA
+1181 AKQIDKA
-1188 DVDTSKISQGDK
+1188 DVDTSKIQSAR
-1200 KEIVQGDTKHDY
+1200 EPHARVQDAETPDY
-1212 GAQNTY
+1212 KTQNTY
-1218 QLKQQD
+1218 KLSQQD
-1224 AKNVATTH
+1224 ADRKLADTYSTD
-1232 SREEWRKMNR
+1232 EWRKMNR
-1242 KQREDAV
+1242 KQRKTAV
-1249 KQGAYVDGKQV
+1249 KKGAYVDGKQA
-1260 KSAKLEKANID
+1260 KSAKLENEEID

>member
-7 NTEQQQEQQVAR
+7 NTEQQQVDYFKLKDTDA
-19 YSIDPSSSLAKRI
+19 LAKRI
-32 DDLFFQWFNKDYT
+32 DDLFFKWFKKEDYSL
-45 IISDSEVSKDTS
+45 ISDSEASQNTTN
-57 ATLTELTKI
+57 TLTELTKI
-66 TNNLLS
+66 TNSLLS
-72 VLSKSKEKSAV
+72 ILGKSKEKSAV

-107 PQEDSISKLM
+107 PKEDHISKLI
-117 WIINV
+117 WLINV
-122 ATTVSVLSGELAE
+122 STTVSVLSGELAE

-142 GPLKKANVSAN
+142 GPLKKANVSVN
-153 NIEKI
+153 NIEKV
-158 AIPVKNSKQM
+158 AIPIKNSKQM

-175 GEVLPKKF
+175 GDVLPKKF
-183 KAVAQHKNLANAAER
+183 RAVAQHRNLAIAAER

-206 FKNEPTFDTMYEAIG
+206 FKNEPTYDTMYEAIG

-249 KVKHIDIASLP
+249 KVKHFDIASLSP
-260 AKEQEKFLQ
+260 KEQEKFLQ
-269 TLQLS
+269 TLQLG

-306 VFNDQMRQ
+306 VLNDQQRE
-314 DSGFNEQDLR
+314 DSGFTEEDLK
-324 SLPKAIEFSRKYKTQ
+324 SLPKAIAFSRKFKTQ
-339 FDAQYLKYSN
+339 FDAQYSKYSN

-404 SLGKKKWA
+404 SLGKKSWA

-427 LTNPTLRK
+427 LTSPTLRK
-435 VRKKLTGTMFAGL
+435 VRKKLTGTLFAGI

-461 TGRSTEITYDDVI
+461 TGRSTEITYEDVI

-486 ITSEDTVVTNE
+486 ITSEDTAVTNE
-497 SFDFA
+497 SLEIEDLFG
-502 ELSTLLLESEG
+502 LLVEATD
-513 ENEEDD
+513 EEDD
-519 SKFVQP
+519 SKFIEP
-525 YKMILH
+525 YKKLLQ
-531 YIDVV
+531 YITSI
-536 NKLAE
+536 NKTYSK
-541 KAISDEN
+541 KAMSDEN
-548 VKNDRKRYEANHNML
+548 TKRDRERYEQYHSAL
-563 VNKLDELGIRKKCE
+563 EKQLDKGNIRSKCNDLND
-577 EIEGVDSSKFTEAQQ
+577 VDPSKYTEAQQ
-592 LLSQISDQLKKLDDD
+592 ILAQVGEQLTQFDED
-607 WAEYEQKSKD
+607 WNEYEQKSKE

-631 QVGEKTVEICEDVFD
+631 QVGEKTVVICEDVFD

-663 NHADMPLCV
+663 NHEDMPLCV
-672 EYVTIDTPELVK
+672 DYVTIDTPELVK
-684 SAVKPQKVQE
+684 SAVKQQKVHE
-694 MTFTD
+694 MTLTD
-699 WLNAQY
+699 WLNTRKLTEADTEQRNN
-705 LLEDATEPS
+705 AT
-714 DEEKAKARRLY
+714 
-725 TMDGESKGDDSPS
+725 
-738 IPTNNRHDVLNGK
+738 DVLNGN
-751 SLGRRTD
+751 SLRRRTD
-758 AQKAH
+758 TQKQH
-763 AATVGTLDK
+763 NAALGAYK
-772 NLEGDVARRDVRS
+772 RNLEGDSARRDVRS
-785 NINGNNGKTT
+785 NINGHTGETT
-795 AKYPVKYNDKYRYHG
+795 AKYPIKYGDKYRYHG
-810 LEIKAAKSDN
+810 LEIKAAKTDN
-820 SKSGFGVLADR
+820 SKSGFGILADR
-831 LTKIAG
+831 LIKIAG
-837 PVSDFCEFVDSMGH
+837 PVADFCEYVKSMGH
-851 EDSKKTFDNDKK
+851 EDAEKTFDNDKK

-868 EGKDKKDLKA
+868 EGKNKKELKA
-878 TRKANPLESVFVSG
+878 SNVNPLESVFVAG

-915 DKAKGGI
+915 DKAKSGI

-941 HTGTKDKDALMAK
+941 HTGTADKDALMAK

-963 NLNTAYMIDG
+963 NLNTAYIIDG

-990 ESIAALAKALKSS
+990 DSIATLATALKKS

-1010 IAAVSQSLKEFE
+1010 IAAVAQSLKAFE
-1022 QSLKESSQDIKTLFA
+1022 QDIGQTKFA

-1059 PTNGEC
+1059 PTTGEC

-1078 KEYARE
+1078 KEYARA
-1084 FSQQDTEDIFAVR
+1084 FNFKDTEDIFNYSGYEQTVEAVEEDK
-1097 PDDAKEAETL
+1097 PVEETSAET
-1107 SGEAPSE
+1107 
-1114 APAETGTEGSAE
+1114 
-1126 ESKPAETPAADSTG
+1126 PAETPA
-1140 AATETPSGEGE
+1140 E
-1151 AASAETPKTDGAANT
+1151 ASAETPTEETKTEQPANNNKAAK
-1166 APAENSTTDKDAKAF
+1166 AVAKQIDTTDVDA
-1181 AKDLDKA
+1181 
-1188 DVDTSKISQGDK
+1188 SQIQST
-1200 KEIVQGDTKHDY
+1200 KEPHARVQDAETPDY
-1212 GAQNTY
+1212 KTQDTY
-1218 QLKQQD
+1218 QLSQKD
-1224 AKNVATTH
+1224 ADRKLADTYTTD
-1232 SREEWRKMNR
+1232 EWRKMNR
-1242 KQREDAV
+1242 KQRETAV
-1249 KQGAYVDGKQV
+1249 KKGAYVDGKQA
-1260 KSAKLEKANID
+1260 KSAKLENEDID

>member
-7 NTEQQQEQQVAR
+7 NTEQQQVA
-19 YSIDPSSSLAKRI
+19 YFKLKDTDTLAKRI
-32 DDLFFQWFNKDYT
+32 DDLFFKWFKKEDYSL
-45 IISDSEVSKDTS
+45 ISDSEASQNTTD
-57 ATLTELTKI
+57 TLTELTKI
-66 TNNLLS
+66 TNSLLS
-72 VLSKSKEKSAV
+72 MLGKSKEKTAV

-107 PQEDSISKLM
+107 PKEDYISKLI
-117 WIINV
+117 WLINV
-122 ATTVSVLSGELAE
+122 STTVSVLSGELAE

-142 GPLKKANVSAN
+142 GPLKKANVSVN
-153 NIEKI
+153 NIEKVAVPI
-158 AIPVKNSKQM
+158 KNSKQM

-175 GEVLPKKF
+175 GDVLPKKF
-183 KAVAQHKNLANAAER
+183 RAVAQHRNLAIAAER

-206 FKNEPTFDTMYEAIG
+206 FKNEPTYDTMYEAIG

-249 KVKHIDIASLP
+249 KVKHFDIASLSP
-260 AKEQEKFLQ
+260 KEQEKFLQ
-269 TLQLS
+269 TLQLG

-306 VFNDQMRQ
+306 VLNDQQRQ
-314 DSGFNEQDLR
+314 DSGFTEQDLK
-324 SLPKAIEFSRKYKTQ
+324 SLPKAIAFSRKFKTQ

-404 SLGKKKWA
+404 SLGKKSWA

-435 VRKKLTGTMFAGL
+435 VRKKLTGTLFAGI

-461 TGRSTEITYDDVI
+461 TGRSTEITYEDVI

-497 SFDFA
+497 SLEIEDLFG
-502 ELSTLLLESEG
+502 LLVEAADS
-513 ENEEDD
+513 EEDD
-519 SKFVQP
+519 SQFVEP
-525 YKMILH
+525 YKKLLQYVTSI
-531 YIDVV
+531 
-536 NKLAE
+536 NKTYSK
-541 KAISDEN
+541 KAMSDEN
-548 VKNDRKRYEANHNML
+548 TKRDRERYEQYHSAL
-563 VNKLDELGIRKKCE
+563 EKQLDKGNIRGKYNEINEL
-577 EIEGVDSSKFTEAQQ
+577 DPSKYTEAQQ
-592 LLSQISDQLKKLDDD
+592 ILAQIGEQLTQFDED
-607 WAEYEQKSKD
+607 WTEYEQKSKD

-631 QVGEKTVEICEDVFD
+631 QVGEQTVAICEDVFD

-684 SAVKPQKVQE
+684 SAVKQQKVHE
-694 MTFTD
+694 MTLTD
-699 WLNAQY
+699 WLDTLQ
-705 LLEDATEPS
+705 LTEA
-714 DEEKAKARRLY
+714 DEEQR
-725 TMDGESKGDDSPS
+725 S
-738 IPTNNRHDVLNGK
+738 NRYDVLNGN

-758 AQKAH
+758 AQKQRSTALG
-763 AATVGTLDK
+763 AYDK
-772 NLEGDVARRDVRS
+772 NLEGDAARRDVRS
-785 NINGNNGKTT
+785 NINGHNGETT
-795 AKYPVKYNDKYRYHG
+795 AKYPIKYGDKYRYHG
-810 LEIKAAKSDN
+810 LEIKAAKTDN
-820 SKSGFGVLADR
+820 SKTGFGILADR
-831 LTKIAG
+831 LIKIAG
-837 PVSDFCEFVDSMGH
+837 PVADFCEYVKAMGH
-851 EDSKKTFDNDKK
+851 EDAEKTFDNDKK

-868 EGKDKKDLKA
+868 EGKDKKELKA
-878 TRKANPLESVFVSG
+878 TRTANPLESVFVAG

-915 DKAKGGI
+915 DKAKSGI

-927 GAGTGIGKVLHGIT
+927 GAGTGIGKVLHGMT
-941 HTGTKDKDALMAK
+941 HTGTADKDALMAK

-963 NLNTAYMIDG
+963 NLNTAYIIDG

-990 ESIAALAKALKSS
+990 DSIATLATALKKS

-1010 IAAVSQSLKEFE
+1010 IAAVSQSLKAFE
-1022 QSLKESSQDIKTLFA
+1022 QDIGQTKFA

-1046 LADKINNGGIADN
+1046 LADKINNGGITDS
-1059 PTNGEC
+1059 PTTGEC

-1078 KEYARE
+1078 KEYARA
-1084 FSQQDTEDIFAVR
+1084 FNFKDTEDIFAVNQ
-1097 PDDAKEAETL
+1097 DDVKEAETL
-1107 SGEAPSE
+1107 SGEAPSD
-1114 APAETGTEGSAE
+1114 A
-1126 ESKPAETPAADSTG
+1126 PAETPAETSAGETG
-1140 AATETPSGEGE
+1140 SEEKTETPTETP
-1151 AASAETPKTDGAANT
+1151 AAETKTEQPEQT
-1166 APAENSTTDKDAKAF
+1166 ASTTDKTAKAV
-1181 AKDLDKA
+1181 AKQIDKS
-1188 DVDTSKISQGDK
+1188 DVDTSKIQSA
-1200 KEIVQGDTKHDY
+1200 KEPHARVQDAETPDYKTQDTYK
-1212 GAQNTY
+1212 
-1218 QLKQQD
+1218 LSQQD
-1224 AKNVATTH
+1224 ADRKLADTYTTD
-1232 SREEWRKMNR
+1232 EWRKMNR
-1242 KQREDAV
+1242 KQRETAV
-1249 KQGAYVDGKQV
+1249 KKGAYVDGKQA
-1260 KSAKLEKANID
+1260 KSAKLEHEDID

>member
-7 NTEQQQEQQVAR
+7 NTEQQQEQQVQR
-19 YSIDPSSSLAKRI
+19 YEIDPNSALAKRI
-32 DDLFFQWFNKDYT
+32 DDLFFKWFKDDYT
-45 IISDSEVSKDTS
+45 IIADSEASKDTS
-57 ATLTELTKI
+57 DTLTELTKI
-66 TNNLLS
+66 TNALLDT
-72 VLSKSKEKSAV
+72 LSRSKEKSAV

-94 GDATAGINVIGDR
+94 GDSTAGVNVIGDR
-107 PQEDSISKLM
+107 PQEDHISKLM

-135 TKKSLDK
+135 TKKTLDK
-142 GPLKKANVSAN
+142 GPLKKANVSVN
-153 NIEKI
+153 NIEKVAVPI
-158 AIPVKNSKQM
+158 KNSKQM

-175 GEVLPKKF
+175 GEVLPKTF
-183 KAVAQHKNLANAAER
+183 KAVAQHKNLANAVER

-206 FKNEPTFDTMYEAIG
+206 YKNEPTFDTMYEAIG

-249 KVKHIDIASLP
+249 KVKNIDIASLP
-260 AKEQEKFLQ
+260 PKEQEKFMQ

-306 VFNDQMRQ
+306 VLSDQQREN
-314 DSGFNEQDLR
+314 SGFTEDDLK
-324 SLPKAIEFSRKYKTQ
+324 SLPKAIAFSRKFKTQ
-339 FDAQYLKYSN
+339 FDAQYTRYSN

-404 SLGKKKWA
+404 SLGKKSWA
-412 SLWAIPKIGMLTLNI
+412 SLWAIPKLGMLTLNI

-435 VRKKLTGTMFAGL
+435 IRKKLTGTLFAGM

-461 TGRSTEITYDDVI
+461 TGRSTEITYEDVI
-474 KKIKEAEDKLKK
+474 KKIREAEDKLKK
-486 ITSEDTVVTNE
+486 ITSEDIVVTNE
-497 SFDFA
+497 SLDFD
-502 ELSTLLLESEG
+502 ELTTLLLESDSED
-513 ENEEDD
+513 EKDD

-536 NKLAE
+536 HKLAE

-548 VKNDRKRYEANHNML
+548 VKNDRKRYEANHNQL
-563 VNKLDELGIRKKCE
+563 VNKLDELGIRQKCE
-577 EIEGVDSSKFTEAQQ
+577 EIEDADSSKFTEAQQ

-617 YTDDARDAESGGTL
+617 YTDDARDAETGGTL
-631 QVGEKTVEICEDVFD
+631 QVGEKTVAICEDVFD

-663 NHADMPLCV
+663 NHEDMPLCV

-684 SAVKPQKVQE
+684 SAVKQQKVHE

-699 WLNAQY
+699 WLNV
-705 LLEDATEPS
+705 LMEDVQEPTE
-714 DEEKAKARRLY
+714 ENKNNARRYY
-725 TMDGESKGDDSPS
+725 T
-738 IPTNNRHDVLNGK
+738 
-751 SLGRRTD
+751 
-758 AQKAH
+758 
-763 AATVGTLDK
+763 
-772 NLEGDVARRDVRS
+772 LEGDKDAVVSTPKDKSTEILNTKLGNRTDDQKARANSLGQYGGNKLQYDRAMRDVRD
-785 NINGNNGKTT
+785 NKNGNNGNTT
-795 AKYPVKYNDKYRYHG
+795 AKYPMKYGNKYRYHG
-810 LEIKAAKSDN
+810 LEIKAAKSDK
-820 SKSGFGVLADR
+820 SKSGFGILADR
-831 LTKIAG
+831 LIKIAG
-837 PVSDFCEFVDSMGH
+837 PVADFCEYVKSMGH
-851 EDSKKTFDNDKK
+851 EDAEKTFDNDKK
-863 DPAYV
+863 EPGY
-868 EGKDKKDLKA
+868 EKGKDNKNLKA
-878 TRKANPLESVFVSG
+878 SNVNPLESVFVAG

-901 RIVTAADKV
+901 RIVTAADKF

-915 DKAKGGI
+915 DKAKSGI

-927 GAGTGIGKVLHGIT
+927 GAGTGIGKVLHGMT
-941 HTGTKDKDALMAK
+941 HTGTADKDALTAK

-963 NLNTAYMIDG
+963 NLNTAYIVDG

-990 ESIAALAKALKSS
+990 DSIATFASALKKS

-1010 IAAVSQSLKEFE
+1010 IAAVAQALKAFE
-1022 QSLKESSQDIKTLFA
+1022 QEIGQTKFA
-1037 PCKTIIDYE
+1037 PCKTIIDYD
-1046 LADKINNGGIADN
+1046 LAEKINNGGISDN
-1059 PTNGEC
+1059 PTTGEC
-1065 MIKGICIRNFDSA
+1065 MIKGISIRNFDSA
-1078 KEYARE
+1078 KEYARN
-1084 FSQQDTEDIFAVR
+1084 FNRNDIKDIFAVNK
-1097 PDDAKEAETL
+1097 DDIKEAETL
-1107 SGEAPSE
+1107 SGEVPSTKAPSD
-1114 APAETGTEGSAE
+1114 APVD
-1126 ESKPAETPAADSTG
+1126 ETPAAEP
-1140 AATETPSGEGE
+1140 A
-1151 AASAETPKTDGAANT
+1151 AETKTEQQEQTTG
-1166 APAENSTTDKDAKAF
+1166 TTDKTAKAV
-1181 AKDLDKA
+1181 AKQIDKA
-1188 DVDTSKISQGDK
+1188 DVDTSKIQSAR
-1200 KEIVQGDTKHDY
+1200 EPYARVQDAETPDY
-1212 GAQNTY
+1212 KTQNTY
-1218 QLKQQD
+1218 KLSQQD
-1224 AKNVATTH
+1224 ADRKLADTYSTD
-1232 SREEWRKMNR
+1232 EWRKMNR
-1242 KQREDAV
+1242 KQRKTAV
-1249 KQGAYVDGKQV
+1249 NKGAYVDGKQA
-1260 KSAKLEKANID
+1260 KSAKLENEEID

>member
-7 NTEQQQEQQVAR
+7 NTEQQQVA
-19 YSIDPSSSLAKRI
+19 YFKLKDTDTLAKRI
-32 DDLFFQWFNKDYT
+32 DDLFFKWFKKEDYSL
-45 IISDSEVSKDTS
+45 ISDSEASQNTTD
-57 ATLTELTKI
+57 TLTELTKI
-66 TNNLLS
+66 TNSLLS
-72 VLSKSKEKSAV
+72 MLGKSKEKTAV

-107 PQEDSISKLM
+107 PKEDYISKLI
-117 WIINV
+117 WLINV
-122 ATTVSVLSGELAE
+122 STTVSVLSGELAE

-142 GPLKKANVSAN
+142 GPLKKANVSVN
-153 NIEKI
+153 NIEKVAVPI
-158 AIPVKNSKQM
+158 KNSKQM

-175 GEVLPKKF
+175 GDVLPKKF
-183 KAVAQHKNLANAAER
+183 RAVAQHRNLAIAAER

-206 FKNEPTFDTMYEAIG
+206 FKNEPTYDTMYEAIG

-249 KVKHIDIASLP
+249 KVKHFDIASLSP
-260 AKEQEKFLQ
+260 KEQEKFLQ
-269 TLQLS
+269 TLQLG

-306 VFNDQMRQ
+306 VLNDQQRQ
-314 DSGFNEQDLR
+314 DSGFTEQDLK
-324 SLPKAIEFSRKYKTQ
+324 SLPKAIAFSRKFKTQ

-404 SLGKKKWA
+404 SLGKKSWA

-435 VRKKLTGTMFAGL
+435 VRKKLTGTLFAGI

-461 TGRSTEITYDDVI
+461 TGRSTEITYEDVI

-497 SFDFA
+497 SLEIEDLFG
-502 ELSTLLLESEG
+502 LLVEAADS
-513 ENEEDD
+513 EEDD
-519 SKFVQP
+519 SQFVEP
-525 YKMILH
+525 YKKLLQYVTSI
-531 YIDVV
+531 
-536 NKLAE
+536 NKTYSK
-541 KAISDEN
+541 KAMSDEN
-548 VKNDRKRYEANHNML
+548 TKRDRERYEQYHSAL
-563 VNKLDELGIRKKCE
+563 EKQLDKGNIRGKYNEINEL
-577 EIEGVDSSKFTEAQQ
+577 DPSKYTEAQQ
-592 LLSQISDQLKKLDDD
+592 ILAQIGEQLTQFDED
-607 WAEYEQKSKD
+607 WTEYEQKSKD

-631 QVGEKTVEICEDVFD
+631 QVGEQTVAICEDVFD

-684 SAVKPQKVQE
+684 SAVKQQKVHE
-694 MTFTD
+694 MTLTD
-699 WLNAQY
+699 WLDTRQ
-705 LLEDATEPS
+705 LTEA
-714 DEEKAKARRLY
+714 DEEKR
-725 TMDGESKGDDSPS
+725 
-738 IPTNNRHDVLNGK
+738 NNVTDVLNGN

-758 AQKAH
+758 AQKQRN
-763 AATVGTLDK
+763 AALGTYDR
-772 NLEGDVARRDVRS
+772 NLEGDSARRDVRS
-785 NINGNNGKTT
+785 NINGHNGETT
-795 AKYPVKYNDKYRYHG
+795 AKYPIKYGDKYRYHG
-810 LEIKAAKSDN
+810 LEIKAAKSDS
-820 SKSGFGVLADR
+820 SKTGFGILADR
-831 LTKIAG
+831 LIKIAG
-837 PVSDFCEFVDSMGH
+837 PVADFCEYVKAMGH
-851 EDSKKTFDNDKK
+851 EDAEKTFDNDKK

-868 EGKDKKDLKA
+868 KGKDKKDLKA
-878 TRKANPLESVFVSG
+878 TRTANPLESVFVAG

-915 DKAKGGI
+915 DKTKSGI

-941 HTGTKDKDALMAK
+941 HTGTADKDALMAK

-963 NLNTAYMIDG
+963 NLNTAYIIDG

-990 ESIAALAKALKSS
+990 DSIATLATALKKS

-1010 IAAVSQSLKEFE
+1010 IAAVSQSLKAFE
-1022 QSLKESSQDIKTLFA
+1022 QDIGQTKFA

-1046 LADKINNGGIADN
+1046 LADKINNGGIADS
-1059 PTNGEC
+1059 PTTGEC

-1078 KEYARE
+1078 KEYARA
-1084 FSQQDTEDIFAVR
+1084 FNFKDTEDIFAVNQ
-1097 PDDAKEAETL
+1097 DDVKEAETL
-1107 SGEAPSE
+1107 SGEATSDAPAETGKPEETSAE
-1114 APAETGTEGSAE
+1114 APAETQTEQPKQTANTTDTTAKAVAKQIDKSDVDASKIQSAKE
-1126 ESKPAETPAADSTG
+1126 PHARVQDAETPDY
-1140 AATETPSGEGE
+1140 
-1151 AASAETPKTDGAANT
+1151 KTQ
-1166 APAENSTTDKDAKAF
+1166 
-1181 AKDLDKA
+1181 
-1188 DVDTSKISQGDK
+1188 DTYKLS
-1200 KEIVQGDTKHDY
+1200 
-1212 GAQNTY
+1212 
-1218 QLKQQD
+1218 QQD
-1224 AKNVATTH
+1224 ADKKLADTYTND
-1232 SREEWRKMNR
+1232 EWRKMNR
-1242 KQREDAV
+1242 KQRETAV
-1249 KQGAYVDGKQV
+1249 KKGAYVNGKQA
-1260 KSAKLEKANID
+1260 KTAKLENEDID

>member
-7 NTEQQQEQQVAR
+7 NTEQQQEQQVQR
-19 YSIDPSSSLAKRI
+19 YEIDPNSALAKRI
-32 DDLFFQWFNKDYT
+32 DDLFFKWFKNDYT
-45 IISDSEVSKDTS
+45 IIADSEASKDTS
-57 ATLTELTKI
+57 DTLTELTKI
-66 TNNLLS
+66 TNALLGT
-72 VLSKSKEKSAV
+72 LSRSKEKSAV

-94 GDATAGINVIGDR
+94 GDSTAGVNVIGDR
-107 PQEDSISKLM
+107 PQEDHISKLM

-135 TKKSLDK
+135 TKKTLDK
-142 GPLKKANVSAN
+142 GPLKKANVSVN
-153 NIEKI
+153 NIEKVAVPI
-158 AIPVKNSKQM
+158 KNSKQM

-175 GEVLPKKF
+175 GEVLPKTF
-183 KAVAQHKNLANAAER
+183 KAVAQHKNLANAVER

-206 FKNEPTFDTMYEAIG
+206 YKNEPTFDTMYEAIG

-249 KVKHIDIASLP
+249 KVKNIDIASLP
-260 AKEQEKFLQ
+260 PKEQEKFMQ

-306 VFNDQMRQ
+306 VLSDQQREN
-314 DSGFNEQDLR
+314 SGFTEDDLK
-324 SLPKAIEFSRKYKTQ
+324 SLPKAIAFSRKFKTQ
-339 FDAQYLKYSN
+339 FDAQYTRYSN

-404 SLGKKKWA
+404 SLGKKSWA
-412 SLWAIPKIGMLTLNI
+412 SLWAIPKLGMLTLNI

-435 VRKKLTGTMFAGL
+435 IRKKLTGTLFAGM

-461 TGRSTEITYDDVI
+461 TGRSTEITYEDVI
-474 KKIKEAEDKLKK
+474 KKISEAEDKLKK

-497 SFDFA
+497 SLDFT
-502 ELSTLLLESEG
+502 ELSTLLLESES
-513 ENEEDD
+513 EDKEDD
-519 SKFVQP
+519 SKFIQP

-536 NKLAE
+536 HKLAE

-563 VNKLDELGIRKKCE
+563 VNKLDELGIRQKCE
-577 EIEGVDSSKFTEAQQ
+577 EIEDADSSKFTEAQQ

-617 YTDDARDAESGGTL
+617 YTDDARDAETGGTL
-631 QVGEKTVEICEDVFD
+631 QVGEKTVAICEDVFD

-663 NHADMPLCV
+663 NHEDMPLCV

-684 SAVKPQKVQE
+684 SAVKQQKVHE

-699 WLNAQY
+699 WLNV
-705 LLEDATEPS
+705 LMEDVQEPTE
-714 DEEKAKARRLY
+714 ENKNNARRYY
-725 TMDGESKGDDSPS
+725 T
-738 IPTNNRHDVLNGK
+738 
-751 SLGRRTD
+751 
-758 AQKAH
+758 
-763 AATVGTLDK
+763 
-772 NLEGDVARRDVRS
+772 LEGDKDAVVSTPKDKSTEILNTKLGNRTDDQKARANSLGQYGDNKLQYDRAMRDVRD
-785 NINGNNGKTT
+785 NKNGNNGNTT
-795 AKYPVKYNDKYRYHG
+795 AKYPMKYGNKYRYHG

-831 LTKIAG
+831 LIKIAG
-837 PVSDFCEFVDSMGH
+837 PVGDFCAYVEAMGH
-851 EDSKKTFDNDKK
+851 EDAKKTFDNDKK
-863 DPAYV
+863 EPGYKK
-868 EGKDKKDLKA
+868 GKDNKNLKA
-878 TRKANPLESVFVSG
+878 SNVNPLESVFVSG
-892 YVLNEDIGN
+892 FVLNEDIGN
-901 RIVTAADKV
+901 RIVTAADKF

-915 DKAKGGI
+915 DKIKNAKYVG
-922 KWLGK
+922 LRD
-927 GAGTGIGKVLHGIT
+927 IGKYSAIGAKKLLKGIT
-941 HTGTKDKDALMAK
+941 LSDINDNDALTAK
-954 TGLTYIYDR
+954 TGLTYMYDR
-963 NLNTAYMIDG
+963 NLNTAYMVDG
-973 AHILK
+973 ANILK
-978 KHCLTKSAEASF
+978 KHCLTHSAEASF
-990 ESIAALAKALKSS
+990 GAIGKLASALKKS

-1010 IAAVSQSLKEFE
+1010 IAAVAQSLKAFE
-1022 QSLKESSQDIKTLFA
+1022 QEIGQTKFA
-1037 PCKTIIDYE
+1037 PCKSIVDYD
-1046 LADKINNGGIADN
+1046 LAEKINNGGISDN
-1059 PTNGEC
+1059 PTTGEC
-1065 MIKGICIRNFDSA
+1065 MIKGIYIRNFDSA
-1078 KEYARE
+1078 KEYARN
-1084 FSQQDTEDIFAVR
+1084 FNRNDIKDIFAVNK
-1097 PDDAKEAETL
+1097 DDVKEAEAL
-1107 SGEAPSE
+1107 SGEAPAENNADETAVDTEITSTNGADNGDGNENNNIEQTVDYGEDKSDTNAQNNDKNSTNAHEEKQEQQTREKPNEE
-1114 APAETGTEGSAE
+1114 AVNNTVN
-1126 ESKPAETPAADSTG
+1126 TG
-1140 AATETPSGEGE
+1140 AFKIDN
-1151 AASAETPKTDGAANT
+1151 AAYNKIDKTNYSRDQWQQVEKNT
-1166 APAENSTTDKDAKAF
+1166 
-1181 AKDLDKA
+1181 
-1188 DVDTSKISQGDK
+1188 
-1200 KEIVQGDTKHDY
+1200 
-1212 GAQNTY
+1212 
-1218 QLKQQD
+1218 
-1224 AKNVATTH
+1224 
-1232 SREEWRKMNR
+1232 NR
-1242 KQREDAV
+1242 KERDNITA
-1249 KQGAYVDGKQV
+1249 DGKTYVNGKQKKTGSMMKQSTEV
-1260 KSAKLEKANID
+1260 D

>member
-19 YSIDPSSSLAKRI
+19 YNIDPKSSLAKRI

-142 GPLKKANVSAN
+142 GPLKKANVSVN
-153 NIEKI
+153 NIEKVAVPI
-158 AIPVKNSKQM
+158 KNSKQM

-175 GEVLPKKF
+175 GDVLPKKF
-183 KAVAQHKNLANAAER
+183 RAVAQHRNLAIAAER

-206 FKNEPTFDTMYEAIG
+206 FKNEPTYDTMYEAIG

-249 KVKHIDIASLP
+249 KVKNFDIASLSP
-260 AKEQEKFLQ
+260 KEQEKFLQ
-269 TLQLS
+269 TLQLG

-306 VFNDQMRQ
+306 VLNDQQREN
-314 DSGFNEQDLR
+314 SGFTEQDLK
-324 SLPKAIEFSRKYKTQ
+324 SLPKAIAFSRKFKTQ

-349 LFVDGMTAALKK
+349 LFVDGMTTALKK

-404 SLGKKKWA
+404 SLGKKSWA

-435 VRKKLTGTMFAGL
+435 VRKKLTGTLFAGL

-461 TGRSTEITYDDVI
+461 TGRSTEITYEDVI

-497 SFDFA
+497 SLEIEDLF
-502 ELSTLLLESEG
+502 SLLVEAADDED
-513 ENEEDD
+513 DD
-519 SKFVQP
+519 SKFVEP
-525 YKMILH
+525 YKKLLQYVTSI
-531 YIDVV
+531 
-536 NKLAE
+536 NKTYSK
-541 KAISDEN
+541 KAMSDEN
-548 VKNDRKRYEANHNML
+548 TKRDRERYEQYHAAL
-563 VNKLDELGIRKKCE
+563 EKQLDKGNIRSKCNEINEL
-577 EIEGVDSSKFTEAQQ
+577 DPSKYTEAQQ
-592 LLSQISDQLKKLDDD
+592 ILAQIGEQLTQFDED
-607 WAEYEQKSKD
+607 WTEYEQKSKD

-684 SAVKPQKVQE
+684 SAVKQQKVHE
-694 MTFTD
+694 MTLTD
-699 WLNAQY
+699 WLDTRK
-705 LLEDATEPS
+705 LTEA
-714 DEEKAKARRLY
+714 DEEKR
-725 TMDGESKGDDSPS
+725 
-738 IPTNNRHDVLNGK
+738 NNATDVLNGN

-758 AQKAH
+758 TQKQRN
-763 AATVGTLDK
+763 AALGTYER
-772 NLEGDVARRDVRS
+772 NLEGDSARRDVRS
-785 NINGNNGKTT
+785 NINGRNGETT
-795 AKYPVKYNDKYRYHG
+795 AKYPIKYGDKYRYHG

-820 SKSGFGVLADR
+820 SKTGFGILADR
-831 LTKIAG
+831 LIKIAG
-837 PVSDFCEFVDSMGH
+837 PVADFCEYVKAMGH
-851 EDSKKTFDNDKK
+851 EDAEKTFDNDKK

-868 EGKDKKDLKA
+868 EGKDKKELKA
-878 TRKANPLESVFVSG
+878 SRNANPLESVFVAG

-915 DKAKGGI
+915 DKAKSGI

-927 GAGTGIGKVLHGIT
+927 GAGIGIGKVLHGIT

-963 NLNTAYMIDG
+963 NLNTAYIIDG

-990 ESIAALAKALKSS
+990 DSIATLATALKKS

-1010 IAAVSQSLKEFE
+1010 IAAVSQSLKAFE
-1022 QSLKESSQDIKTLFA
+1022 QDIGQTKFA

-1046 LADKINNGGIADN
+1046 LAEKINNDGITDN
-1059 PTNGEC
+1059 PTTGEC

-1078 KEYARE
+1078 KDYARA
-1084 FSQQDTEDIFAVR
+1084 FNFKDTEDIFAVSQN
-1097 PDDAKEAETL
+1097 DAKEAETL
-1107 SGEAPSE
+1107 SGEAPSD
-1114 APAETGTEGSAE
+1114 APAETPT
-1126 ESKPAETPAADSTG
+1126 ETPAAEP
-1140 AATETPSGEGE
+1140 A
-1151 AASAETPKTDGAANT
+1151 AETQTEQPEQTAN
-1166 APAENSTTDKDAKAF
+1166 TTDKTAKAV
-1181 AKDLDKA
+1181 AKQIDKS
-1188 DVDTSKISQGDK
+1188 DVDTSKIQSA
-1200 KEIVQGDTKHDY
+1200 KEPNARVQNAETPDYKTQDTYK
-1212 GAQNTY
+1212 
-1218 QLKQQD
+1218 LSQQD
-1224 AKNVATTH
+1224 ADKKLADTYTTD
-1232 SREEWRKMNR
+1232 EWRKMNR
-1242 KQREDAV
+1242 KQRETAV
-1249 KQGAYVDGKQV
+1249 KKGAYVDGKQA
-1260 KSAKLEKANID
+1260 KTAKLENEDID